1 MRTMGIFTTKSMV
14 CLWVVNFAVYVFTTG
29 QSEDRTIELLETVL
43 EEVSKNASFVLEV
56 AELLS
61 ELDW

>member
-1 MRTMGIFTTKSMV
+1 MRIMGISTTKSMV
-14 CLWVVNFAVYVFTTG
+14 CLSVSNFAVYVFTNG
-29 QSEDRTIELLETVL
+29 RSEDRTIELLETVL

-56 AELLS
+56 VELLS